1 MKPRIAVCYGIPTDP
16 AAFDEHYRSV
26 HIPLTLK
33 VPGLEEFTWAKCA
46 SLDGSAPPYY
56 AVAHLSFETEHA
68 LRLALVSPEMRDAAR
83 DVRNFATGS
92 VTMYIE
98 HLEPSS

>member
-1 MKPRIAVCYGIPTDP
+1 MSHRIAVCYGIPTDP
-16 AAFDEHYRSV
+16 ATFDTHYRTV

-33 VPGLEEFTWAKCA
+33 VPGLQTFTWAKCV
-46 SLDGSAPPYY
+46 SLDGSTPPYY
-56 AVAHLSFETEHA
+56 AVAHLAFETEEA
-68 LRLALVSPEMRDAAR
+68 LQQALASPEMKAAAR

-98 HLEPSS
+98 HQQ